1 MRSLRL
7 LSSLSRRALV
17 AASLL
22 STATAW
28 CQAAPAAPAVITG
41 APEPAVQ
48 STVIED
54 QGAKVEELRVRG
66 QVQRITVTPK
76 IAGAKP
82 YEVLPTDV
90 GRDSMAG
97 GTNTG
102 RGAAGRSVWH
112 MLSF

>member
-1 MRSLRL
+1 MSSLRL
-7 LSSLSRRALV
+7 PSSSLSRHAL
-17 AASLL
+17 AAAMLCA
-22 STATAW
+22 ATAAW
-28 CQAAPAAPAVITG
+28 CEPAPAPITG

-48 STVIED
+48 TTVIED

-82 YEVLPTDV
+82 YQVLPTDV

-97 GTNTG
+97 GTNPG
-102 RGAAGRSVWH
+102 RGISGRSVWH
-112 MLSF
+112 ALSF

>member
-1 MRSLRL
+1 MSSHRL
-7 LSSLSRRALV
+7 LSSRALV
-17 AASLL
+17 GALWLAASG
-22 STATAW
+22 AVW
-28 CQAAPAAPAVITG
+28 CQAAPATVTG

-48 STVIED
+48 ATVIED
-54 QGAKVEELRVRG
+54 QGVKVEELRVRG

-97 GTNTG
+97 GTNAG
-102 RGAAGRSVWH
+102 RGIAGRSVWH
-112 MLSF
+112 ALSF